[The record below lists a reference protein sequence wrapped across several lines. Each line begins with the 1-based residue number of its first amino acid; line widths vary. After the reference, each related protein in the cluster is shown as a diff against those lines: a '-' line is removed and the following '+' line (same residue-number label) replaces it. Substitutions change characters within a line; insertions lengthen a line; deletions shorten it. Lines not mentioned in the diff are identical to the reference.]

1 MGVCDIM
8 ESRGDSRET
17 LTLLGTSQDGGLP
30 QAGCSCKNCYLSFKQ
45 EEFRRFPVSLGLRDS
60 NGSMHLIEATR
71 SLPDQLMIWA
81 EALGLDEPVRP
92 DSVIVTHA
100 HLGHIEGL
108 GQFGKE
114 VMGCL
119 DLPLFASNSV
129 IEVIKQK
136 GFSLPF
142 KINSFQGENNCK
154 IELPGIILEFIPVP
168 HRDDVSDTHA
178 ILIVGEN
185 NRILFLPD
193 HDDWDQT
200 LTAMN
205 CESPREWFN
214 SLELTHALIDAT
226 FWSNDE
232 LGGRDMSQIPHP
244 LVTDTME
251 RLGDRIDS
259 DPEIIFIHLNHTN
272 PLNDQNSKERKI
284 VIDAG
289 WKIGE
294 EGWHLKL

>member
-1 MGVCDIM
+1 MGKSMDCEV
-8 ESRGDSRET
+8 S
-17 LTLLGTSQDGGLP
+17 LTLLGTAQDGGLP
-30 QAGCSCKNCYLSFKQ
+30 QAGCNCKNCKLSFY
-45 EEFRRFPVSLGLRDS
+45 EGDFRRFPVSLGLQDS

-71 SLPDQLMIWA
+71 LLPDQLMIWA
-81 EALGLDEPVRP
+81 KKQGMKEPIIP
-92 DSVIVTHA
+92 DSVTITHA

-114 VMGCL
+114 VMGCQN
-119 DLPLFASNSV
+119 LPLFASDSV
-129 IEVIKQK
+129 IEVIKKK
-136 GFSLPF
+136 GFSIPF
-142 KINSFQGENNCK
+142 KINSFQNEKNCK
-154 IELPGIILEFIPVP
+154 IEFPGIILEFIPVP
-168 HRDDVSDTHA
+168 HRDDASDTHA
-178 ILIVGEN
+178 ILIVGKHT
-185 NRILFLPD
+185 RVLFLPD

-200 LTAMN
+200 LMAMN
-205 CESPREWFN
+205 CNSPREWFR
-214 SLELTHALIDAT
+214 SLGLTHALIDAT

-232 LGGRDMSQIPHP
+232 LGGRDMSQVPHP

-284 VIDAG
+284 VFDAG